1 LLPFVPEE
9 DESLSTDDQAR
20 KDPLTAMK
28 ELGRPSTAIR
38 PPPEQKATKKELIVI
53 PPQKRPS

>member
-1 LLPFVPEE
+1 M
-9 DESLSTDDQAR
+9 QAK

-38 PPPEQKATKKELIVI
+38 CAQKQGMGRNIF
-53 PPQKRPS
+53 

>member
-1 LLPFVPEE
+1 MDVPGI
-9 DESLSTDDQAR
+9 SSNV
-20 KDPLTAMK
+20 KVMK

-38 PPPEQKATKKELIVI
+38 PPPEQKTTKRELIVI